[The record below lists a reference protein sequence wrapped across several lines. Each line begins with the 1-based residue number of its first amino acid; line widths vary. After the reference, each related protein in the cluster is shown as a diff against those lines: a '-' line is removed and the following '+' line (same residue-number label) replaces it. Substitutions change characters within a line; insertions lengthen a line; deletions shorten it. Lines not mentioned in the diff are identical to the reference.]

1 VGPTTQLPGR
11 RMMPGPLDAD
21 SFAACAGIVPFGA
34 SALTGDLRPASLPAP
49 AGLTG

>member
-1 VGPTTQLPGR
+1 VGPPTQLPSR
-11 RMMPGPLDAD
+11 RMMSGPLGAD
-21 SFAACAGIVPFGA
+21 SFAACAGIVPLGA